1 MPISLEEDTEVI
13 SSDGK
18 NIGKVKRIEN
28 DSYFIVYKKGLLTDE
43 EIRVPVSA
51 ISPRKDGSVNSEAI
65 RLNMSEDTLKHGREL
80 VQGEANS
87 EFMHGRKES
96 EPKLTLEKQL
106 VHFEPVEPAEE
117 PNRSGISSPPVAKQH
132 QAVLKSGE
140 ETTAATALYT
150 CDMCAAKFDK
160 SEDLQLHRGESHK
173 APVNI

>member
-13 SSDGK
+13 TSDGK
-18 NIGKVKRIEN
+18 KIGKVKRIEN

-43 EIRVPVSA
+43 EIRVPLSA
-51 ISPRKDGSVNSEAI
+51 ISPRKDGSVNSEPI

-87 EFMHGRKES
+87 EFMHGIKES

-140 ETTAATALYT
+140 ETTTAALYT

-160 SEDLQLHRGESHK
+160 SEDLQLHRGKSHK

>member
-1 MPISLEEDTEVI
+1 MPISLEDDTEVI
-13 SSDGK
+13 TSDGK
-18 NIGKVKRIEN
+18 NVGKVKRIEN
-28 DSYFIVYKKGLLTDE
+28 DSYFIVYKKGLLMDE

-51 ISPRKDGSVNSEAI
+51 ISPRKDGSVSSEPI

-87 EFMHGRKES
+87 EFMHGIKES
-96 EPKLTLEKQL
+96 EPKLTLEKQV

-140 ETTAATALYT
+140 ETTNAALYT

-160 SEDLQLHRGESHK
+160 SADLQLHRGESHK